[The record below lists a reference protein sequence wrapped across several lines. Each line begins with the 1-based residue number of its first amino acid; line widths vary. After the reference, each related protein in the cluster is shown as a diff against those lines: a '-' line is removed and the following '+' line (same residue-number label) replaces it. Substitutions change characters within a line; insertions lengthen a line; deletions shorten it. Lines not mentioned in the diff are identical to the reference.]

1 MNRKTIYAILT
12 AIVALAL
19 VVLLIRVVSGA
30 FSLLSGA
37 VNAVLGVAVVL
48 ALVIIVIW
56 MFRYAS
62 RK

>member
-1 MNRKTIYAILT
+1 MNKKTIYAILT

>member
-1 MNRKTIYAILT
+1 MNKKSIYAVLA

-48 ALVIIVIW
+48 ALVVIVIW

>member
-1 MNRKTIYAILT
+1 MNKKTIYAILT

-19 VVLLIRVVSGA
+19 VVLLIRVVSSA

-56 MFRYAS
+56 MFRYAG